1 MSLRVGVDAS
11 SLANP
16 RGYGRFTRELLSAL
30 FAQPQ
35 HAARRDADRH
45 DAERRD
51 AERRDA
57 QWLLFTDARAHT
69 QADALATQ
77 ARAAGTRV
85 EVIEV
90 AQGVS
95 PTVAAAADGNRS
107 PVDML
112 RFTRAVSK
120 ANVDVFFS
128 PTVYTYFPLPPGVRL
143 LACFHDTIA
152 EDYPALT
159 LPSARARLFWR
170 AKTKLAL
177 AQAKLVLT
185 VSDFSARR
193 LQAVYRIAPERLRV
207 AVEAPSKEYYPAA
220 HEAARIVE
228 TASRYGIPLGMPWL
242 IYVGGFNPHKHV
254 DVLAGAHARVVQETG
269 SAVQLVL
276 VGPVDDVFHGSLPA
290 IRARIAQ
297 ERTTEL
303 VTFAGFVPDEAL
315 RYLLAGAVALALP
328 SECEGFGLPAV
339 EAAACGTPVVATQN
353 SPLPELLAGG
363 GHFVA
368 PRDEVALAAAM
379 RRLLEDAPHR
389 AACAAGALAAA
400 QRLDWSVTADITWK
414 AIRDTAA

>member
-1 MSLRVGVDAS
+1 MTLRVGVDAS

-30 FAQPQ
+30 LVQPGD
-35 HAARRDADRH
+35 AAFGSASPRDAH
-45 DAERRD
+45 
-51 AERRDA
+51 
-57 QWLLFTDARAHT
+57 WLLFTDARARP
-69 QADALATQ
+69 QADALVAA
-77 ARAAGTRV
+77 ARANGTRAD
-85 EVIEV
+85 VIEV

-112 RFTRAVSK
+112 RFTRAV
-120 ANVDVFFS
+120 ARAGVDVFFS
-128 PTVYTYFPLPPGVRL
+128 PTVYTYFPLPPGMRL

-170 AKTKLAL
+170 AKTMLAL

-193 LQAVYRIAPERLRV
+193 LQSVYRIAPERLRV
-207 AVEAPSKEYYPAA
+207 AVEAPSKEYHPAA
-220 HEAARIVE
+220 HEGARIAE
-228 TASRYGIPLGMPWL
+228 TAAQYGIPQGAPWF

-254 DVLAGAHARVVQETG
+254 DVLAGAHARVVRETG
-269 SAVQLVL
+269 IAAQLVL
-276 VGPVDDVFHGSLPA
+276 VGPIDDVFHGSLPA

-339 EAAACGTPVVATQN
+339 EAAACGTPVVATTN

-363 GHFVA
+363 GHFIA
-368 PRDEVALAAAM
+368 PRDEAALASAM
-379 RRLLEDAPHR
+379 RRLLEDVPHR

-400 QRLDWSVTADITWK
+400 QRLDWRVTADITWQ
-414 AIRDTAA
+414 ALRDAAA